1 MNNEEKKGKAE
12 QAKSKIPEEGDKK
25 TVTEKQRFKGKM
37 DKAENKARAAAG
49 KARRKNQGHEAVS
62 DQKSHEFH

>member
-12 QAKSKIPEEGDKK
+12 QAKGKVSEEGKA

-37 DKAENKARAAAG
+37 DKTENKARAAAG
-49 KARRKNQGHEAVS
+49 KARRKKQGHEAVS